1 MRKLILVLGLTCAI
15 AWFLPHVSTAKLDPE
30 TAMGVWLFDENRGNT
45 AEDSSGKEH
54 HGTLDGANWTD
65 GKFGTGLE
73 FDGGQSVSIEST
85 PELQLSSEFTMM
97 AWFFATD
104 IASWRQ
110 LIAKNAEY
118 LLRIDTPAEQ
128 NKMSA
133 FVHLGGWEP
142 RASARVP
149 ELDKWIHFAATYDE
163 NKNSEQLV
171 VYVDGKQAGAST
183 RVGSPTGTSNPV
195 TIGRWNN
202 GSYFFGIIDEVAI
215 FNTVLSEADLGTIM
229 EHGLDKALGGVAAV
243 DASNKLATTWGT
255 LKADR

>member
-15 AWFLPHVSTAKLDPE
+15 AWLLPQASTAKLDPE
-30 TAMGVWLFDENRGNT
+30 TAVGVWLFDENRGDT
-45 AEDSSGKEH
+45 AADSSGKEH
-54 HGTLDGANWTD
+54 TGTLNGAKWTD
-65 GKFGTGLE
+65 GKFGAGLE

-85 PELQLSSEFTMM
+85 PDLQLGSEFTMM

-118 LLRIDTPAEQ
+118 LLRIDPPGEQ
-128 NKMSA
+128 NRMSA

-142 RASARVP
+142 RASSRVP
-149 ELDKWIHFAATYDE
+149 ETKEWIHFAATYDKG
-163 NKNSEQLV
+163 KNADQLV
-171 VYVDGKQAGAST
+171 VYVNGKEAGKST
-183 RVGSPTGTSNPV
+183 RAGNPVGTNNPV

-215 FNTVLSEADLGTIM
+215 FKAVLSEDDLGTIM

-255 LKADR
+255 LKTAR